1 MGFFSKLVGS
11 AVGAKDAAMAEVSK
25 LQRQDDCIAMLAIM
39 ALVAG
44 ADNEVEKEESAMAI
58 DFVKNGDVFKGFDR
72 SMLAT
77 RLESNF
83 KKCVNPIMRDDLID
97 DIRGIADEPDTARK
111 VLRAGIAIASSDGEF
126 EPEEKE
132 VLLEVCQVLKLNP
145 ADFKQ
150 LR

>member
-1 MGFFSKLVGS
+1 MGFFNKVF
-11 AVGAKDAAMAEVSK
+11 GAATKVKDEAMAEVSK
-25 LQRQDDCIAMLAIM
+25 LQRQDDVISLLAII
-39 ALVAG
+39 ALVSG
-44 ADNEVEKEESAMAI
+44 ADGVVEPEESAMAV

-77 RLESNF
+77 RLDANF

-97 DIRGIADEPDTARK
+97 DVRGISDEPDTARK
-111 VLRAGIAIASSDGEF
+111 VLRAGIAIAMSDGEF

-132 VLLEVCQVLKLNP
+132 VLLEVCEVLKLNP
-145 ADFKQ
+145 TDFKQ